1 MTDAGSEDDPLGK
14 LADEFLERYRRGE
27 RPPLTDYTRRHPELA
42 ERIRDLFPA
51 LVLLEDVRP
60 DSGPVAPPP
69 EPAGADGPPRQLGDY
84 RLVREVGRGGMG
96 VVYEAEQLSLGRRVA
111 LKVLATPGLHDP
123 VRLRRFQREAKAAAR
138 LHHTHIVPVFGVGE
152 ADGVHYYVMQLIR
165 GIGLDA
171 VLEQIERPRG
181 PAAVP
186 EGGATT
192 PPAARR
198 DLSTVAVAR
207 SLLTGRFASP
217 PSPEGPTEVPARAPA
232 PPAAPPPPAAPAV
245 RPGPTELSSTAD
257 PARHYARGVA
267 RIGVQVAEA
276 LEYAHRQGV
285 LHRDIK
291 PSNLLLDDDGT
302 AWVTDFGL
310 AKAADSD
317 DLTQTGDL
325 VGTLRYMA
333 PERFAGRCDA
343 RSDVYALGL
352 TLYELLARRPAFAE
366 ADRGELVR
374 RVTQGEPPPLR
385 QLDPALPR
393 DLATVVHKA
402 IEREPARRY
411 AGAGALA
418 EDLRRFLEDRPIRAR
433 RIGAA
438 GRAWRWCK
446 RNPVVAGAV
455 GLAAAALLAV
465 AVVSG
470 LSATRLAEEGRKTK
484 AALVELNR
492 QFASLAL
499 ERGQTSCEHG
509 EVGRGLLWMVE
520 SLHYAAEGQDAAL
533 QDAARANL
541 ATWQNQLPLLRAVFT
556 HRAAV
561 TAVAFSPDGT
571 TVLTGSYDSTARLW
585 DITTARPRGAPIEHH
600 APIMSAALSPDGT
613 MAVTGG
619 WDQAARLWDTATGQ
633 PRGRPLGHRGV
644 VYAVA
649 FSPDG
654 TTVLTGSD
662 DRAARLWDVA
672 TGQPRGKPMEHQMP
686 VWAVA
691 FSPDGTTVLTGS
703 DDRAARLWDATT
715 GQPRG
720 GPLAHQGP
728 VRAVAFSPDGR
739 TILTGCHDKTAQLWD
754 AATGQPRGRPMV
766 HQGGVRAV
774 AFSPDGKIILTGS
787 YDRSA
792 RLWDAATGQPR
803 GRLLEHQGG
812 VRAMAFS
819 PDGRTVLTGSFDAAA
834 RLWDAATARLLATTL
849 EHPGVVQAVAFS
861 PDGRTVLTG
870 GWDQTARLWDA
881 ATGQPRGQP
890 LAHHDAVWAVAFS
903 PDGRTIVTG
912 SDDRTARL
920 WDAATGQPRGRP
932 MAHQG
937 GVKSVAFSPDGR
949 TIVTGGWGDSVRL
962 WDAATAR
969 PLATAPEYQGG
980 VVQAVAFSPDGRT
993 VLTGS
998 WDNTARLWDAATG
1011 RPRGRP
1017 MEHQGP
1023 VMAVAFSPDGKTIL
1037 TGSYDTNAR
1046 LWDAA
1051 TARPLAKTSGSPP
1064 LVHQGPIYAVAFSPD
1079 GKTAL
1084 TGSDDK
1090 TARLWS
1096 LPSPVR

>member
-1 MTDAGSEDDPLGK
+1 MTDAGSEDDPLGR

-69 EPAGADGPPRQLGDY
+69 EPAGADRPPRQLGDY

-152 ADGVHYYVMQLIR
+152 ADGIHFYVMQLIR

-232 PPAAPPPPAAPAV
+232 PPAATPPPAAPAV
-245 RPGPTELSSTAD
+245 RPGPAAPASTAD

-446 RNPVVAGAV
+446 RNPVAAAALGS
-455 GLAAAALLAV
+455 AAAALLAV
-465 AVVSG
+465 AVVSS
-470 LSATRLAEEGRKTK
+470 LYALDRARYATRLTQESQKTK
-484 AALVELNR
+484 SALVELDR
-492 QFASLAL
+492 QLAHLAL
-499 ERGQTSCEHG
+499 ERGQASCEHG

-520 SLHYAAEGQDAAL
+520 GLHYATEGRDAAL
-533 QDAARANL
+533 QGAARANL
-541 ATWQNQLPLLRAVFT
+541 AIWQRGLPAPRAGLS
-556 HRAAV
+556 HQAAV
-561 TAVAFSPDGT
+561 TAVAFSPDGAT
-571 TVLTGSYDSTARLW
+571 LLTGSQDRTAQLW
-585 DITTARPRGAPIEHH
+585 DTVSARPRGAPIEHRE
-600 APIMSAALSPDGT
+600 PVM
-613 MAVTGG
+613 
-619 WDQAARLWDTATGQ
+619 
-633 PRGRPLGHRGV
+633 
-644 VYAVA
+644 AVA

-654 TTVLTGSD
+654 ATLLTGGQ
-662 DRAARLWDVA
+662 DR
-672 TGQPRGKPMEHQMP
+672 T
-686 VWAVA
+686 
-691 FSPDGTTVLTGS
+691 
-703 DDRAARLWDATT
+703 ARLWDAAS
-715 GQPRG
+715 GRPRG
-720 GPLAHQGP
+720 RPLEHQGP

-739 TILTGCHDKTAQLWD
+739 T
-754 AATGQPRGRPMV
+754 
-766 HQGGVRAV
+766 
-774 AFSPDGKIILTGS
+774 
-787 YDRSA
+787 
-792 RLWDAATGQPR
+792 
-803 GRLLEHQGG
+803 
-812 VRAMAFS
+812 
-819 PDGRTVLTGSFDAAA
+819 
-834 RLWDAATARLLATTL
+834 
-849 EHPGVVQAVAFS
+849 
-861 PDGRTVLTG
+861 VLTG
-870 GWDQTARLWDA
+870 GWGYTARLWDA
-881 ATGQPRGQP
+881 ATGRPRGTP
-890 LAHHDAVWAVAFS
+890 LEHRGVVYAVAFS
-903 PDGRTIVTG
+903 PDGATLLTG
-912 SDDRTARL
+912 SQDRTARL

-932 MAHQG
+932 LEHHS
-937 GVKSVAFSPDGR
+937 GVR
-949 TIVTGGWGDSVRL
+949 
-962 WDAATAR
+962 
-969 PLATAPEYQGG
+969 
-980 VVQAVAFSPDGRT
+980 AVAFSPDG
-993 VLTGS
+993 
-998 WDNTARLWDAATG
+998 ATLL
-1011 RPRGRP
+1011 RGP
-1017 MEHQGP
+1017 NKM
-1023 VMAVAFSPDGKTIL
+1023 T
-1037 TGSYDTNAR
+1037 
-1046 LWDAA
+1046 
-1051 TARPLAKTSGSPP
+1051 LA
-1064 LVHQGPIYAVAFSPD
+1064 
-1079 GKTAL
+1079 
-1084 TGSDDK
+1084 
-1090 TARLWS
+1090 
-1096 LPSPVR
+1096 